1 MSLKTEHCL
10 LLQMK
15 HNNKN
20 NLEIELS
27 KLDKVYYNNQRVYNV
42 ILNGKFIWF
51 DKIDVKKD
59 YGNSNTK

>member
-1 MSLKTEHCL
+1 MEHCL
-10 LLQMK
+10 LQQMK
-15 HNNKN
+15 HKNKN
-20 NLEIELS
+20 NLEVELS

-42 ILNGKFIWF
+42 ILNGKFVWV

>member
-1 MSLKTEHCL
+1 
-10 LLQMK
+10 MK

>member
-1 MSLKTEHCL
+1 
-10 LLQMK
+10 MK

-20 NLEIELS
+20 NLEVELS

-42 ILNGKFIWF
+42 ILNDKFIWV